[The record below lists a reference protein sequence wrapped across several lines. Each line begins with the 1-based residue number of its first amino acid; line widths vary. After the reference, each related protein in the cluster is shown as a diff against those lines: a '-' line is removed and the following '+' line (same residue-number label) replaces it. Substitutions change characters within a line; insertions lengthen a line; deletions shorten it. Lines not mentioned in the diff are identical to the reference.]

1 MTARLNAEDIA
12 FSYSQDLTAAVFQ
25 NVSFSVQSGDV
36 FCLLGPNGTGK
47 STLLKC
53 LSGILRVQRG
63 RVLFGDRNLLGL
75 KLPEVAR
82 KIGYVPQGLTSA
94 FPFRIKDIV
103 VMGRAPHLSILASPS
118 HRDMD
123 IALESM
129 KTVGILHLAG
139 RPCNSV
145 SGGEWQLT
153 LIARALVQEPQI
165 LLLDEPTSHLDLGNQ
180 MKILQ
185 VIKDLSTAGM
195 TIIMA
200 SHSPDHAFL
209 IANVA
214 AILNNGGISQ
224 IGAPDTVITEERL
237 RLAYG
242 VDVQVVCAG
251 GRKVCFPALKKE
263 DTDLHRR
270 ARIREYL

>member
-1 MTARLNAEDIA
+1 MTARLDADDIA
-12 FSYSQDLTAAVFQ
+12 FSYSQDLTAAVFH
-25 NVSFSVQSGDV
+25 NVSFSVQPGDV

-53 LSGILRVQRG
+53 LGGLLRVQQG
-63 RVLFGDRNLLGL
+63 RILFDSRSISNF
-75 KLPEVAR
+75 KLPEIAR
-82 KIGYVPQGLTSA
+82 IIGYVPQGLLSA

-118 HRDMD
+118 QRDMD
-123 IALESM
+123 LALESM
-129 KTVGILHLAG
+129 KTVGILHLAD

-224 IGAPDTVITEERL
+224 IGAPDTVITEEHL

-263 DTDLHRR
+263 DTDLHRC

>member
-1 MTARLNAEDIA
+1 MTIRIQADGIA

-25 NVSFSVQSGDV
+25 DVSFSVRSGDI

-53 LSGILRVQRG
+53 LTGILRVQKG
-63 RVLFGDRNLLGL
+63 RVLFDDKNLLRF

-82 KIGYVPQGLTSA
+82 EIGYVPQGLTSA

-118 HRDMD
+118 RSDMD
-123 IALESM
+123 LAFAAM

-145 SGGEWQLT
+145 SGGEWQLA
-153 LIARALVQEPQI
+153 LIARALVQEPRI
-165 LLLDEPTSHLDLGNQ
+165 LILDEPTSHLDMGNQ

-185 VIKDLSTAGM
+185 AIKDLAAAGM

-200 SHSPDHAFL
+200 SHFPDHAFL
-209 IANVA
+209 VA
-214 AILNNGGISQ
+214 GVVAILNKGQIRQ
-224 IGAPDTVITEERL
+224 IGTPDEVITEENL
-237 RLAYG
+237 KLAYG
-242 VDVQVVCAG
+242 TDVRVAREGDAVE
-251 GRKVCFPALKKE
+251 RKVCFPVLSKQV
-263 DTDLHRR
+263 
-270 ARIREYL
+270 